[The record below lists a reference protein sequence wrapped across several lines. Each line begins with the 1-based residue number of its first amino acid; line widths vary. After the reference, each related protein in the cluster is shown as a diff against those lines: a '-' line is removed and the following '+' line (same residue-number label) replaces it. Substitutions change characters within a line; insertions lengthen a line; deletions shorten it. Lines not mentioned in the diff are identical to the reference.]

1 MPRTRP
7 VGKGRLLHDVPPVRQ
22 LRSCRPE
29 FHERPPR
36 RDRLSEED
44 TGATH
49 GHTAET
55 LRPRTTAAHQ
65 GRLPG
70 APGALATGWQCH
82 DPDCG
87 EAGYFPAPRASI
99 PRRCGVCGS
108 GTYPRHAWPW
118 QHGER
123 RAELD
128 ALQRRAQRDG
138 DTHLALPVHF
148 HLLSWTF
155 EEHLMNGDRGAA
167 LAVLGDADGQLRTTM
182 KEKRHF
188 TEGSHR
194 TMFVLSALRS
204 GDPDLALRV
213 LEPWA
218 ALARA
223 QGPDTARTWSRTT
236 RAVPTTAAWSVPA
249 SHGWRTG
256 GRRPSRIR
264 VRHGRGLALDTARA
278 ARVRDWLTVD
288 QEERL
293 NRLDPYW
300 RHVR

>member
-1 MPRTRP
+1 MDILQ
-7 VGKGRLLHDVPPVRQ
+7 RLFGPGQ
-22 LRSCRPE
+22 LQPT
-29 FHERPPR
+29 
-36 RDRLSEED
+36 ED
-44 TGATH
+44 GYQA
-49 GHTAET
+49 
-55 LRPRTTAAHQ
+55 P
-65 GRLPG
+65 
-70 APGALATGWQCH
+70 PGALATGWQCH

-87 EAGYFPAPRASI
+87 EAGYFPAPRPSI
-99 PRRCGVCGS
+99 PRRCGACGS

-138 DTHLALPVHF
+138 DTYLALPVHF
-148 HLLSWTF
+148 YLLSWTF

-167 LAVLGDADGQLRTTM
+167 LAVLGDADGQLRTAM
-182 KEKRHF
+182 KERRHF

-204 GDPDLALRV
+204 GDPDIALRV

-223 QGPDTARTWSRTT
+223 QGPGYGTDLESDNASRTNY
-236 RAVPTTAAWSVPA
+236 RSLVSSCFEWLEDGRTAPQSHPA
-249 SHGWRTG
+249 YDTVVGW
-256 GRRPSRIR
+256 
-264 VRHGRGLALDTARA
+264 ALDTARA
-278 ARVRDWLTVD
+278 AHVRDWLTTD
-288 QEERL
+288 QEQRL